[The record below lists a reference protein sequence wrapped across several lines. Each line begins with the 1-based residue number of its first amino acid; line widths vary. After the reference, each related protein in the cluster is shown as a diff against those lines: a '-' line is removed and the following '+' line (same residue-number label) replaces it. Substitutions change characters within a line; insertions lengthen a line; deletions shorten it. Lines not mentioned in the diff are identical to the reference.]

1 MRRPPLRLVEP
12 PRAGGNLLM
21 DRVIGV
27 VKLQESVYAAIKR
40 DSSALNQAVLVVLVS
55 ALATNVW
62 VAVFA
67 PNGLVRALGGVVLAF
82 VAWLLFGTLAWW
94 LGTRWFAPK
103 WAPPDLRQM
112 LALTGFATAPAVLNI
127 LGFVPLIGWLILM
140 VASIWSL
147 LTAYT
152 AVRVGLAADERK
164 SLAATFIAYIANALL
179 FALAANLLGIG
190 RGGGFLLP

>member
-12 PRAGGNLLM
+12 PRAGGGSPL
-21 DRVIGV
+21 DRIIGV
-27 VKLQESVYAAIKR
+27 VKLQESAYAEIKR
-40 DSSALNQAVLVVLVS
+40 DASALNQAVLVVLLS

-82 VAWLLFGTLAWW
+82 AAWLLFGTLAWW

-112 LALTGFATAPAVLNI
+112 LTLTGFATAPAVLNI

-152 AVRVGLAADERK
+152 AVRVGLAADERNA
-164 SLAATFIAYIANALL
+164 LAATFIAYLANALL

>member
-12 PRAGGNLLM
+12 PRTGGSPV
-21 DRVIGV
+21 DRIIGV
-27 VKLQESVYAAIKR
+27 ARLQEPVYAEIKR
-40 DSSALNQAVLVVLVS
+40 DASALNQAVIVVLLS

-94 LGTRWFAPK
+94 LGTRWFSPK
-103 WAPPDLRQM
+103 WAPPDLRQV
-112 LALTGFATAPAVLNI
+112 LTLTGFATAPAVLNI
-127 LGFVPLIGWLILM
+127 LGFVPVIGWLILM

-152 AVRVGLAADERK
+152 AVRVGLAADERYG
-164 SLAATFIAYIANALL
+164 LAATFIAYLANAVL

>member
-1 MRRPPLRLVEP
+1 MRRPPLHLVEP
-12 PRAGGNLLM
+12 PRTGGSLV
-21 DRVIGV
+21 DRIIGV
-27 VKLQESVYAAIKR
+27 AKLQEPVYAEIKR
-40 DSSALNQAVLVVLVS
+40 DASALNQAVIVVLLS

-94 LGTRWFAPK
+94 LGTRWFSPK

-112 LALTGFATAPAVLNI
+112 LTLTGFATAPAVLNI
-127 LGFVPLIGWLILM
+127 LGFVPVVGWLILM

-152 AVRVGLAADERK
+152 AVRVGLAADERNG
-164 SLAATFIAYIANALL
+164 LAATFIAYLANAVL

>member
-12 PRAGGNLLM
+12 PRSGDSLV
-21 DRVIGV
+21 DRVMGV
-27 VKLQESVYAAIKR
+27 VKLHEPAYAEIKR
-40 DSSALNQAVLVVLVS
+40 DAPALSQAVLVVLLS
-55 ALATNVW
+55 ALATNIW

-67 PNGLVRALGGVVLAF
+67 PYGLVRALGGVVLAF

-112 LALTGFATAPAVLNI
+112 LTLTGFATAPAVLNI

-140 VASIWSL
+140 VASVWSL

-152 AVRVGLAADERK
+152 AVRVGLAADERGG
-164 SLAATFIAYIANALL
+164 LAATFIAYLANALL
-179 FALAANLLGIG
+179 FALAANVLGVG
-190 RGGGFLLP
+190 RGGVFPLP

>member
-12 PRAGGNLLM
+12 PRAGDSLVN
-21 DRVIGV
+21 RVLGV
-27 VKLQESVYAAIKR
+27 VKLQEPAYGEIKR
-40 DSSALNQAVLVVLVS
+40 DATALNQAVLVVLVS
-55 ALATNVW
+55 ALVTNVW
-62 VAVFA
+62 VAIFA
-67 PNGLVRALGGVVLAF
+67 PNGLVRALGGVILAF
-82 VAWLLFGTLAWW
+82 VAWLLFGSLAWW
-94 LGTRWFAPK
+94 VGTRWFAPK

-112 LALTGFATAPAVLNI
+112 LTLTGFATAPAVLNI

-152 AVRVGLAADERK
+152 AVRVGLAADERGG
-164 SLAATFIAYIANALL
+164 LAVTFIAYIANAVL

>member
-12 PRAGGNLLM
+12 PSSAGDSFVNRIL
-21 DRVIGV
+21 GV
-27 VKLQESVYAAIKR
+27 VKLQEPTYSEIKR
-40 DSSALNQAVLVVLVS
+40 DRGALNQAVLVVILS

-62 VAVFA
+62 VAAFA
-67 PNGLVRALGGVVLAF
+67 PDGLVRALGGVVLAF
-82 VAWLLFGTLAWW
+82 AAWLLFGSLAWW
-94 LGTRWFAPK
+94 LGTRWFAPR
-103 WAPPDLRQM
+103 WAPPDVRQV
-112 LALTGFATAPAVLNI
+112 LTLTGFATAPSMLNI

-152 AVRVGLAADERK
+152 AVRVGLATDERNG
-164 SLAATFIAYIANALL
+164 LAATFIAYLANALL

-190 RGGGFLLP
+190 RGGVFPLP

>member
-1 MRRPPLRLVEP
+1 
-12 PRAGGNLLM
+12 M
-21 DRVIGV
+21 DRIIGV
-27 VKLQESVYAAIKR
+27 VKLQEPVYAEIKR
-40 DSSALNQAVLVVLVS
+40 DATAMNQAVLVVLVS

-62 VAVFA
+62 VAAFA
-67 PNGLVRALGGVVLAF
+67 PNGIIRAVGGVVLAF

-94 LGTRWFAPK
+94 LGTRWFAPRY
-103 WAPPDLRQM
+103 APPDLRQM
-112 LALTGFATAPAVLNI
+112 LTLTGFATAPTALNI

-152 AVRVGLAADERK
+152 AVRIGLATDERNA
-164 SLAATFIAYIANALL
+164 LIVTFIAYLANALL
-179 FALAANLLGIG
+179 FALTANVLGIG

>member
-12 PRAGGNLLM
+12 PRSGGGSPW

-27 VKLQESVYAAIKR
+27 VKLQEPAYAEIKR
-40 DSSALNQAVLVVLVS
+40 DASALNQAVLVVLAS

-62 VAVFA
+62 VALFS
-67 PNGLVRALGGVVLAF
+67 PYGLVRALGGVVLAF

-112 LALTGFATAPAVLNI
+112 LTLTGFATAPALFNI
-127 LGFVPLIGWLILM
+127 LGFVPLVGWLILM
-140 VASIWSL
+140 VASVWSL

-152 AVRVGLAADERK
+152 AVRVGLAADER
-164 SLAATFIAYIANALL
+164 SGLAATFIAYLANAVL
-179 FALAANLLGIG
+179 FALAANVLGIG
-190 RGGGFLLP
+190 RGGGLLLP

>member
-1 MRRPPLRLVEP
+1 MKRPPLRLVEP
-12 PRAGGNLLM
+12 GGSTSQTFLA
-21 DRVIGV
+21 RVVGV
-27 VKLQESVYAAIKR
+27 ARLQEPVYAAIKR
-40 DSSALNQAVLVVLVS
+40 DSAALNQAVLVVLLS

-67 PNGLVRALGGVVLAF
+67 PNGLVRAVGGAVLTI

-94 LGTRWFAPK
+94 LGKRWFAPK
-103 WAPPDLRQM
+103 WAPPELRQM
-112 LALTGFATAPAVLNI
+112 LTLTGFATAPSLFNV

-140 VASIWSL
+140 IASIWSL

-152 AVRVGLAADERK
+152 AVRVGLATDERNG
-164 SLAATFIAYIANALL
+164 LAATFIAYLANALL

-190 RGGGFLLP
+190 RGTLLALP

>member
-1 MRRPPLRLVEP
+1 MRLVEP
-12 PRAGGNLLM
+12 PGSTGDAFFQ
-21 DRVIGV
+21 RVLGV
-27 VKLQESVYAAIKR
+27 VKLQEPVYAEIKR
-40 DSSALNQAVLVVLVS
+40 DAAALNQAVLVVLLS

-67 PNGLVRALGGVVLAF
+67 PNGIIRALGGVVLAF

-94 LGTRWFAPK
+94 LGARWFAPR
-103 WAPPDLRQM
+103 WALPDLRQM
-112 LALTGFATAPAVLNI
+112 LTLTGFATAPAVLNI
-127 LGFVPLIGWLILM
+127 LGFVPVIGWLILM

-147 LTAYT
+147 LTAYS
-152 AVRVGLAADERK
+152 AVRIGLATDER
-164 SLAATFIAYIANALL
+164 SGLIATFIAYLANALL

>member
-12 PRAGGNLLM
+12 PRAGGNSPV

-27 VKLQESVYAAIKR
+27 VKLQEPVYAAIKR
-40 DSSALNQAVLVVLVS
+40 DASLLNQAVLVVLVS

-112 LALTGFATAPAVLNI
+112 LTLTGFATAPTVLNI
-127 LGFVPLIGWLILM
+127 LGFVPVIGWLILM
-140 VASIWSL
+140 IASIWSL

-152 AVRVGLAADERK
+152 AVRVGLAADERNA
-164 SLAATFIAYIANALL
+164 LAATFIAYIANAVL

>member
-1 MRRPPLRLVEP
+1 M
-12 PRAGGNLLM
+12 
-21 DRVIGV
+21 
-27 VKLQESVYAAIKR
+27 VKLQEPVYAEIKR
-40 DSSALNQAVLVVLVS
+40 DAAALNQAVLVVLLS

-67 PNGLVRALGGVVLAF
+67 PNGIIRALGGVVLAF

-94 LGTRWFAPK
+94 LGTRWFVPR
-103 WAPPDLRQM
+103 WALPDLRQV
-112 LALTGFATAPAVLNI
+112 LTLTGFATAPAVLNI
-127 LGFVPLIGWLILM
+127 LGFVPVIGWLILM

-147 LTAYT
+147 LTAYS
-152 AVRVGLAADERK
+152 AVRIGLATDER
-164 SLAATFIAYIANALL
+164 SGLIATFIAYLANALL

>member
-12 PRAGGNLLM
+12 PRAGGDSLL

-27 VKLQESVYAAIKR
+27 VKLQEPVYATIKR
-40 DSSALNQAVLVVLVS
+40 DASALNQAVLVVLVS

-112 LALTGFATAPAVLNI
+112 LTLTGFATAPAVLNI

-152 AVRVGLAADERK
+152 AVRVGLAADERNA
-164 SLAATFIAYIANALL
+164 LAATFIAYIANALL

-190 RGGGFLLP
+190 RGGGFLIP

>member
-1 MRRPPLRLVEP
+1 M
-12 PRAGGNLLM
+12 
-21 DRVIGV
+21 
-27 VKLQESVYAAIKR
+27 VKLQEPVYAEIKR
-40 DSSALNQAVLVVLVS
+40 DAAALNQAVLVVLLS

-67 PNGLVRALGGVVLAF
+67 PNGIIRALGGVVLAF

-94 LGTRWFAPK
+94 LGARWFAPR
-103 WAPPDLRQM
+103 WALPDLRQM
-112 LALTGFATAPAVLNI
+112 LTLTGFATAPAVLNI
-127 LGFVPLIGWLILM
+127 LGFVPVIGWLILM

-147 LTAYT
+147 LTAYS
-152 AVRVGLAADERK
+152 AVRIGLATDER
-164 SLAATFIAYIANALL
+164 SGLIATFIAYLANALL

>member
-1 MRRPPLRLVEP
+1 MSRPPLRLVKP
-12 PRAGGNLLM
+12 PRSGGGSPV
-21 DRVIGV
+21 DRIIGV
-27 VKLQESVYAAIKR
+27 VKLQEPVYAEIKR
-40 DSSALNQAVLVVLVS
+40 DATAMNQAVLVVLVS

-62 VAVFA
+62 VAAFA
-67 PNGLVRALGGVVLAF
+67 PNGIIRAVGGVVLAF

-94 LGTRWFAPK
+94 LGTRWFAPRY
-103 WAPPDLRQM
+103 APPDLRQM
-112 LALTGFATAPAVLNI
+112 LTLTGFATAPTALNI

-152 AVRVGLAADERK
+152 AVRIGLATDERNA
-164 SLAATFIAYIANALL
+164 LIVTFIAYLANALL
-179 FALAANLLGIG
+179 FALTANVLGIG

>member
-12 PRAGGNLLM
+12 PRAGGSLV

-27 VKLQESVYAAIKR
+27 VKLQEPAYAAIKR
-40 DSSALNQAVLVVLVS
+40 DATALNQAVLVVLIS
-55 ALATNVW
+55 ALATNAW

-82 VAWLLFGTLAWW
+82 AAWLLFGTLAWW

-103 WAPPDLRQM
+103 WAPPDLRQ
-112 LALTGFATAPAVLNI
+112 LLTLTGFATAPAVLNI
-127 LGFVPLIGWLILM
+127 LGFMPVIGWLILM

-152 AVRVGLAADERK
+152 AVRIGLAADERGG
-164 SLAATFIAYIANALL
+164 LAATFIAYLANALL
-179 FALAANLLGIG
+179 FALAANLFGIG

>member
-12 PRAGGNLLM
+12 PGSTGDSFANRIL
-21 DRVIGV
+21 GV
-27 VKLQESVYAAIKR
+27 VKLQEPAYSEIKR
-40 DSSALNQAVLVVLVS
+40 DASALNQAVVVVLLS

-62 VAVFA
+62 VAAFA
-67 PNGLVRALGGVVLAF
+67 PNGLVRALGGVVLAV

-94 LGTRWFAPK
+94 LGTRWFAPR
-103 WAPPDLRQM
+103 WAPPDLRRV
-112 LALTGFATAPAVLNI
+112 LTLTGFATAPSLLNI

-140 VASIWSL
+140 IASIWSL

-152 AVRVGLAADERK
+152 AVRVGLAADERNG
-164 SLAATFIAYIANALL
+164 LAATFIAYLANALL

-190 RGGGFLLP
+190 RGGVFPLP

>member
-12 PRAGGNLLM
+12 PGSTGGAFLQ
-21 DRVIGV
+21 RVLGV
-27 VKLQESVYAAIKR
+27 MKLQEPVYAEIKR
-40 DSSALNQAVLVVLVS
+40 DASALNQAVLVVLVS

-67 PNGLVRALGGVVLAF
+67 PNGIVRALGGVILAF

-94 LGTRWFAPK
+94 LGTRWFAPR

-112 LALTGFATAPAVLNI
+112 LTLTGFATAPAILNI
-127 LGFVPLIGWLILM
+127 LGFLPVIGWLILM
-140 VASIWSL
+140 LASIWSL
-147 LTAYT
+147 LTAYS
-152 AVRVGLAADERK
+152 AVRIGLAADERNG
-164 SLAATFIAYIANALL
+164 LIATFIAYLANALL

-190 RGGGFLLP
+190 RGGGILLP

>member
-12 PRAGGNLLM
+12 PGSTGGAFLQ
-21 DRVIGV
+21 RVLGV
-27 VKLQESVYAAIKR
+27 MKLQEPVYAEIKR
-40 DSSALNQAVLVVLVS
+40 DASALNQAVLVVLVS

-67 PNGLVRALGGVVLAF
+67 PNGIVRALGGVILAF

-94 LGTRWFAPK
+94 LGTRWFAPR

-112 LALTGFATAPAVLNI
+112 LTLTGFATAPAILNI
-127 LGFVPLIGWLILM
+127 LGFLPVIGWLILM

-147 LTAYT
+147 LTAYS
-152 AVRVGLAADERK
+152 AVRIGLAADERNG
-164 SLAATFIAYIANALL
+164 LIATFIAYLANALL

-190 RGGGFLLP
+190 RGGGILLP

>member
-1 MRRPPLRLVEP
+1 M
-12 PRAGGNLLM
+12 
-21 DRVIGV
+21 
-27 VKLQESVYAAIKR
+27 VKLQEPVYAEIKR
-40 DSSALNQAVLVVLVS
+40 DAAALNQAVLVVLLS

-67 PNGLVRALGGVVLAF
+67 PNGIIRALGGVVLAF

-94 LGTRWFAPK
+94 LGTRWFAPR
-103 WAPPDLRQM
+103 WALPDLRQV
-112 LALTGFATAPAVLNI
+112 LTLTGFATAPAVLNI
-127 LGFVPLIGWLILM
+127 LGFVPVIGWLILM

-147 LTAYT
+147 LTAYS
-152 AVRVGLAADERK
+152 AVRIGLATDER
-164 SLAATFIAYIANALL
+164 SGLIATFIAYLANALL

>member
-12 PRAGGNLLM
+12 PRTGGDSLLN
-21 DRVIGV
+21 RVIGV
-27 VKLQESVYAAIKR
+27 VKLQEPVYGEIKR
-40 DSSALNQAVLVVLVS
+40 DASALNLAIIVVLVS

-112 LALTGFATAPAVLNI
+112 LTLTGFATAPAALNV

-147 LTAYT
+147 LTAYS
-152 AVRVGLAADERK
+152 AVRIGLGADERGG
-164 SLAATFIAYIANALL
+164 LAATFIAYLANAVL

>member
-12 PRAGGNLLM
+12 PRTGGGSFV
-21 DRVIGV
+21 DRILGV
-27 VKLQESVYAAIKR
+27 VKLQEPAYAEIKR
-40 DSSALNQAVLVVLVS
+40 DPAALNQAVLIVLLS

-62 VAVFA
+62 VAAFA
-67 PNGLVRALGGVVLAF
+67 PSGLVRALGGIVLAF

-103 WAPPDLRQM
+103 WAPPVLRQM
-112 LALTGFATAPAVLNI
+112 LTLTGFATAPSILNV
-127 LGFVPLIGWLILM
+127 LGFVPLIGWLVLM

-152 AVRVGLAADERK
+152 AVRVGLAADERNG
-164 SLAATFIAYIANALL
+164 LAATFIAYLANALL
-179 FALAANLLGIG
+179 FALAANILGIG
-190 RGGGFLLP
+190 RGGMIPLP

>member
-12 PRAGGNLLM
+12 PRAGGDSVV

-27 VKLQESVYAAIKR
+27 VKLQEPVYSAIKR
-40 DSSALNQAVLVVLVS
+40 DASALNQAVLVVLIS

-67 PNGLVRALGGVVLAF
+67 PNGIIRALGGVVLAF

-94 LGTRWFAPK
+94 VGTRWFAPK

-112 LALTGFATAPAVLNI
+112 LTLTGFATAPAVFNI
-127 LGFVPLIGWLILM
+127 LGFVPVIGWLILM

-152 AVRVGLAADERK
+152 AVRVGLAADERGG
-164 SLAATFIAYIANALL
+164 LAATFIAYLANAVL

>member
-12 PRAGGNLLM
+12 PGSAGDSFVNRLL
-21 DRVIGV
+21 GV
-27 VKLQESVYAAIKR
+27 VKLQEPAYSEIKR
-40 DSSALNQAVLVVLVS
+40 DSAALNQAVIVVLLS

-67 PNGLVRALGGVVLAF
+67 PEGLVRALGGIVLAF
-82 VAWLLFGTLAWW
+82 AAWLLFGTLAWW
-94 LGTRWFAPK
+94 LGTRWFAPR
-103 WAPPDLRQM
+103 WAPPDVRQV
-112 LALTGFATAPAVLNI
+112 LTLTGFATAPAALNI
-127 LGFVPLIGWLILM
+127 LGFVPLVGWLILM

-152 AVRVGLAADERK
+152 AVRIGLATDERNG
-164 SLAATFIAYIANALL
+164 LAATFIAYLANALL

-190 RGGGFLLP
+190 RGGMLPLP